1 MSIER
6 VAKCVELIV
15 LQTIGRE
22 CQTVCL
28 SQRVKSILHQTSAT
42 ALQNITWN
50 HLLHEW
56 KENAST
62 FYTFLQISSHNTD
75 SDSLNPFIGCAG

>member
-15 LQTIGRE
+15 LQTIERE

-28 SQRVKSILHQTSAT
+28 SQRVKSILCQTSAT
-42 ALQNITWN
+42 ALQNFTWN

-56 KENAST
+56 KENAPK
-62 FYTFLQISSHNTD
+62 FYKFLQISSGITD
-75 SDSLNPFIGCAG
+75 SDSLDPFIGCAG

>member
-6 VAKCVELIV
+6 VAKYTELIV
-15 LQTIGRE
+15 LQTIERE

-28 SQRVKSILHQTSAT
+28 SQRVKSVLRQTSAT
-42 ALQNITWN
+42 ALQNFTWN

-56 KENAST
+56 KEYAPT
-62 FYTFLQISSHNTD
+62 FYKFLEISSGITD
-75 SDSLNPFIGCAG
+75 SNSLDPFIGCAG